1 MLWCLGSLPG
11 LFFVYVLE
19 HPGEVYWAALM
30 ELMWSFLLLVI
41 VIGVGGM
48 LHPGSVSF
56 RHGNRSGALGAV
68 AAVLCVGFI
77 AWAWASVLHVQDLVP
92 AQ

>member
-19 HPGEVYWAALM
+19 HPGEVYWAALV

-48 LHPGSVSF
+48 LHPGSV
-56 RHGNRSGALGAV
+56 
-68 AAVLCVGFI
+68 
-77 AWAWASVLHVQDLVP
+77 
-92 AQ
+92 